1 MTGPPAA
8 GAPVPGGTHAAL
20 PAPRPAPR
28 ATGPHDT
35 RQHHGPQ
42 RPARPASATVTK
54 HRPGLGWRW
63 GAAEQDVSARVGPSP
78 KAGRVWHQ
86 VRVSVRPSP
95 AGTHGG
101 GRWLQ
106 QPSAPPPAPSRQAAS
121 APGPRPHAPRGGL
134 CPGLRAQGARMPA
147 AGTHSS
153 AKPAPDGPA
162 RTRPAFFGCEVA
174 GGSQIQPRRPQA
186 STGFVR
192 RRTRPP
198 WRVGAQSAARDPQ
211 APTRSCPR
219 IRHASRH
226 HSDPRDRSLLW
237 LAASRV
243 SDPTSFCRDP
253 GPGPCGRVHVPT
265 AGSLGRLPEGGLR
278 PPVGCEA
285 PPRSLPSLPSGR
297 RLSPSRGS
305 AWPRPPEFSGAVTV
319 SPVAVPAWLWP
330 HAGGA
335 VLGTACRGR
344 GVPAAE
350 QPSPGPVTPVPLLV
364 CAAWA

>member
-86 VRVSVRPSP
+86 MRVSVRPSP

-121 APGPRPHAPRGGL
+121 APGPRPHAPSPMWGGPLSRPEGSGRPNASCRDTLLSEACSRWAGEDTTCLFRVRGGRRV
-134 CPGLRAQGARMPA
+134 PN
-147 AGTHSS
+147 
-153 AKPAPDGPA
+153 PAPS
-162 RTRPAFFGCEVA
+162 
-174 GGSQIQPRRPQA
+174 SQGFHGLRPQA
-186 STGFVR
+186 H
-192 RRTRPP
+192 P
-198 WRVGAQSAARDPQ
+198 AA
-211 APTRSCPR
+211 
-219 IRHASRH
+219 
-226 HSDPRDRSLLW
+226 LEGG
-237 LAASRV
+237 
-243 SDPTSFCRDP
+243 
-253 GPGPCGRVHVPT
+253 GPGRCT
-265 AGSLGRLPEGGLR
+265 
-278 PPVGCEA
+278 
-285 PPRSLPSLPSGR
+285 
-297 RLSPSRGS
+297 
-305 AWPRPPEFSGAVTV
+305 
-319 SPVAVPAWLWP
+319 
-330 HAGGA
+330 
-335 VLGTACRGR
+335 
-344 GVPAAE
+344 
-350 QPSPGPVTPVPLLV
+350 
-364 CAAWA
+364 